1 MRTATILAPL
11 TSAHKALEMTSST
24 FGELHDCTP
33 LLNDSTALRRHM
45 TEEGYLYLRGVLNR
59 DDLLAARRS
68 MLEKLAAEGHVD
80 LSHPLMEGKAAPETR
95 IAFKPELAVKNP
107 LIHKVVYDG
116 PLMAIFA
123 QLLGGAVRH
132 FDFTW
137 IRAVAPGIATPPH
150 MDIVY
155 MGRGTKQLYTAWTPY
170 GDVPRTMGGLMVL
183 EQSHQNQRL
192 VNGYGAKDVDKYCEN
207 RVGSGYTKMGGG
219 GNITP
224 GGWLSRDPVTLR
236 KRLGGRWLTADY
248 QLGDVLLFSVY
259 LVHCS
264 LDNTSDRIRLTSDT
278 RYQLASDPVD
288 ERWIGEEPIAH
299 GPAAKEGMIC

>member
-1 MRTATILAPL
+1 MHTTTIPAPL
-11 TSAHKALEMTSST
+11 TSAHKALEMTPAT
-24 FGELHDCTP
+24 FGELYDCTP
-33 LLNDSTALRRHM
+33 LLDDTVALRRHM
-45 TEEGYLYLRGVLNR
+45 AEEGYLYLRGVLNR

-80 LSHPLMEGKAAPETR
+80 LTHPLMEGKAAPETR
-95 IAFKPELAVKNP
+95 VAFKPELAVKNP
-107 LIHKVVYDG
+107 LVHKVVYDG

-123 QLLGGAVRH
+123 QLLGGEVRH

-183 EQSHQNQRL
+183 EQSHRNQRL

-219 GNITP
+219 GNISP

-278 RYQLASDPVD
+278 RYQLAAEPVD

>member
-1 MRTATILAPL
+1 MSVAIAPMQL
-11 TSAHKALEMTSST
+11 TSAQKPLEMAPTAL
-24 FGELHDCTP
+24 GELRDCTP
-33 LLNDSTALRRHM
+33 LLGDSAALRQQM
-45 TEEGYLYLRGVLNR
+45 AEEGYLYLRGVLNR
-59 DDLLAARRS
+59 DDLLAARLS

-80 LSHPLMEGKAAPETR
+80 LTHPLLEGKAAADTR
-95 IAFKPELAVKNP
+95 IAFKPDLAVKNP
-107 LIHKVVYDG
+107 LVHKVLYEG
-116 PLMAIFA
+116 PMMAIFH
-123 QLLGGAVRH
+123 QLLGGEVRH

-137 IRAVAPGIATPPH
+137 IRAVSPGIATPPH

-170 GDVPRTMGGLMVL
+170 GDVPRQMGGLMVL
-183 EQSHQNQRL
+183 EGSHKNQRL
-192 VNGYGAKDVDKYCEN
+192 VNGYGSKDVDKYCEN
-207 RVGSGYTKMGGG
+207 RVGEGYIKMGGG

-236 KRLGGRWLTADY
+236 KRLGGRWLTTDY
-248 QLGDVLLFSVY
+248 KLGDVLIFSVY

-264 LDNTSDRIRLTSDT
+264 LDNTSDSIRLTSDT

-288 ERWIGEEPIAH
+288 ERWIGDNPIAH

>member
-1 MRTATILAPL
+1 MSPDA
-11 TSAHKALEMTSST
+11 
-24 FGELHDCTP
+24 FGELRDCTP
-33 LLNDSTALRRHM
+33 LLADTAALRHHM
-45 TEEGYLYLRGVLNR
+45 ADEGYLFLRGVLNR
-59 DDLLAARRS
+59 EDLLAARLS
-68 MLEKLAAEGHVD
+68 MLEKLAGEGHID
-80 LSHPLMEGKAAPETR
+80 TAYPLHEAKAVPDAR
-95 IAFKPELAVKNP
+95 IAFKPDLAVKNP
-107 LIHKVVYDG
+107 LVHKVLYEG
-116 PLMAIFA
+116 PMMALFT
-123 QLLGGAVRH
+123 QLLGGEVRH
-132 FDFTW
+132 FDYTW

-183 EQSHQNQRL
+183 ERSHHNQRL

-207 RVGSGYTKMGGG
+207 RVGAGYTKMGGG

-248 QLGDVLLFSVY
+248 QMGDVLIFSVF

-264 LDNTSDRIRLTSDT
+264 LDNVSDRIRLTSDT
-278 RYQLASDPVD
+278 RYQLAAEPVD

>member
-1 MRTATILAPL
+1 MTISEVQL
-11 TSAHKALEMTSST
+11 TSAQKALDMRPTAL
-24 FGELHDCTP
+24 GKLHDSTP
-33 LLNDSTALRRHM
+33 LLDDSSALRQQM
-45 TEEGYLYLRGVLNR
+45 ADEGYLFLRGLLNR
-59 DDLLAARRS
+59 DEVLAARMS
-68 MLEKLAAEGHVD
+68 MLEKLAAEGHID
-80 LSHPLMEGKAAPETR
+80 LAYPLHEAKAKPGTR
-95 IAFKPELAVKNP
+95 IAFKPELAVRDP
-107 LIHKVVYDG
+107 LVHKVLYDG
-116 PLMAIFA
+116 PMMDLFH

-132 FDFTW
+132 FDYTW

-170 GDVPRTMGGLMVL
+170 GDVPRHMGGLMIL
-183 EQSHQNQRL
+183 EGSHRNQRL
-192 VNGYGAKDVDKYCEN
+192 VNGYGSKDVDKYCEN
-207 RVGSGYTKMGGG
+207 RVGEGYTKMGGG

-236 KRLGGRWLTADY
+236 QRLGGRWLTTDY
-248 QLGDVLLFSVY
+248 QMGDLLIFSVY
-259 LVHCS
+259 MVHCS